1 MKAAANRKERERES
15 DIIECRESENHHR
28 QETSVSGSN
37 NARNGL
43 ISLQRPT
50 DSSRSSRHFLVI
62 SMSKDRRRL
71 TANGEV
77 RLTVNHL
84 HDDDVV
90 DDHVDCQFRRRIVQR
105 VLFLFS
111 KLVCDAADYDG
122 DGSVVVAARRFSRRR
137 LRNSTRN
144 LNVKSD

>member
-1 MKAAANRKERERES
+1 MQGEREPSPTRDIRQRKQQREKWPNQFTTS
-15 DIIECRESENHHR
+15 DRFITFVKAFPSHLDEQR
-28 QETSVSGSN
+28 QT
-37 NARNGL
+37 
-43 ISLQRPT
+43 
-50 DSSRSSRHFLVI
+50 
-62 SMSKDRRRL
+62 RL

-90 DDHVDCQFRRRIVQR
+90 DNHVDCQFRRRIVQR